1 MTTAS
6 ASSAA
11 PNQPDPA
18 AASQAASTAREPRLK
33 HFPVAFFAIVM
44 GLTGVS
50 IAWHKAQSTFGIP
63 VDMAGGLLGVAIAVF
78 AFALLLYLV
87 KLLRF
92 PQAVMKELGNPVQL
106 NFVPTISISLL
117 LLSIA
122 LLDSAPAVAQ
132 VLWMLGTAIHLVLT
146 IYVMSAWMHQEHF
159 EVHHINPAW
168 FIPIVGNVLVPIAGV
183 PLGYAELSWF
193 FFSIGMLF
201 WLVLLTIIIYRMLF
215 HHPLPERLMPTLF
228 ILIAPPAVGFI
239 AYARLS
245 GLMEAGSPDAFARI
259 LYYSGLFLTL
269 LLATQ
274 IGRFLRIQ
282 FYLSWW
288 AYSFPLAAITIAT
301 LMMYEL
307 TGLQTFAI
315 IGWVLLAA
323 VTLVVLFLLFRTAQ
337 AIGAKQICMP
347 HV

>member
-1 MTTAS
+1 MTAS
-6 ASSAA
+6 
-11 PNQPDPA
+11 
-18 AASQAASTAREPRLK
+18 EPRLK
-33 HFPVAFFAIVM
+33 HFPIAFFAIVM

-50 IAWHKAQSTFGIP
+50 IAWHKAQHTFNLP
-63 VDMAGGLLGVAIAVF
+63 VDMAGGLLWIAIGIFAVAVV
-78 AFALLLYLV
+78 LYLA

-92 PQAVMKELGNPVQL
+92 PHAVVQEIRNPVQL
-106 NFVPTISISLL
+106 NFFPAISINLL

-122 LLDSAPAVAQ
+122 LLNSAPAVAE
-132 VLWMLGTAIHLVLT
+132 VLWMLGAAVHLALT
-146 IYVMSAWMHQEHF
+146 LYVMTVWMHHDQL

-168 FIPIVGNVLVPIAGV
+168 FIPIVGTVVVPIAGV
-183 PLGYAELSWF
+183 PLGYGELSWF
-193 FFSIGMLF
+193 FFSIGILF
-201 WLVLLTIIIYRMLF
+201 WLVLLTIIVYRMLF
-215 HHPLPERLMPTLF
+215 HHPLPERLMPTFF

-239 AYARLS
+239 AYTRLA
-245 GLMEAGSPDAFARI
+245 GLTDGGHLDVFARI

-288 AYSFPLAAITIAT
+288 AYSFPLAAITIAS
-301 LMMYEL
+301 LIMYEL
-307 TGLQTFAI
+307 TGLQAFAI
-315 IGWVLLAA
+315 IGACLLTA

-347 HV
+347 HM